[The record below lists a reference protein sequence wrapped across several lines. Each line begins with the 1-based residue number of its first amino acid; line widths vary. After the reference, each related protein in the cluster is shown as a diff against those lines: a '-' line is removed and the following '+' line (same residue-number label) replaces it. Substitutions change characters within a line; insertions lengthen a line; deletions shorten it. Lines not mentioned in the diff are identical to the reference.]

1 MNNFFIIIKG
11 NIINKWDHYFDIYE
25 RHFYKY
31 QNRDIILLEI
41 GVSNGG
47 SLNMWSDYF
56 GENTKIYGIDI
67 DPRCKEF
74 EKNNIEIFI
83 GSQSDK
89 NFLEK
94 VKNKIPKVDIL
105 IDDGGHFMEQQIITF
120 NTLFSHIKDDGI
132 YLCEDIHTSYWLY
145 FGGGYKRAGT
155 FIEYSKNFIDRL
167 NAFHSEEKGL
177 KPDNFTRS
185 VDSIHYYD
193 SVLVLHK
200 MKKIHQ
206 KISHQEKFIWE

>member
-1 MNNFFIIIKG
+1 M
-11 NIINKWDHYFDIYE
+11 
-25 RHFYKY
+25 
-31 QNRDIILLEI
+31 
-41 GVSNGG
+41 GG
-47 SLNMWSDYF
+47 SLNMWSNYF
-56 GENTKIYGIDI
+56 WENTKIYGIDI

-94 VKNKIPKVDIL
+94 LNKIPKVDIL
-105 IDDGGHFMEQQIITF
+105 IDDGGHSMEQQIITF

-155 FIEYSKNFIDRL
+155 FIEYSK
-167 NAFHSEEKGL
+167 
-177 KPDNFTRS
+177 
-185 VDSIHYYD
+185 
-193 SVLVLHK
+193 
-200 MKKIHQ
+200 
-206 KISHQEKFIWE
+206 KFY